1 MNSGQA
7 YAIAFFNFYKEKIF
21 KHKFTSKIIAF
32 IYIISAMKYSPIN
45 DKANIYRDFKI
56 ELKRLISEAGYEKS

>member
-1 MNSGQA
+1 MNSGQD

-32 IYIISAMKYSPIN
+32 IYITSAMKYSPIN